1 MHKELTRKLYKNFN
15 RLVNELNVSVSFL
28 ASLMAKEVINDENK
42 AAIKVSNWK
51 QFSNYLHD
59 IFYVCRS

>member
-42 AAIKVSNWK
+42 AAIKVS
-51 QFSNYLHD
+51 
-59 IFYVCRS
+59 I